1 MFSSSARDSGLIGSV
16 RDILL
21 SARFPNGFLSSV
33 LPLRE
38 KVHLHSKT
46 RFIAEKRKEQRAF
59 KTRRKERIQKNDA
72 FNDEQR
78 EWRDFSPSR
87 VDDKV

>member
-1 MFSSSARDSGLIGSV
+1 MFSSSVCDSGLIGSV
-16 RDILL
+16 CDILL

-59 KTRRKERIQKNDA
+59 KTRRKESKEKNV
-72 FNDEQR
+72 FDEQQHK
-78 EWRDFSPSR
+78 WRDFSPSR
-87 VDDKV
+87 VDDKA